1 VHIGSVEGEVGLG
14 KQIVVIAIGG
24 LVLLASCGRPD
35 SSGVYVSRS
44 DQQAALIQL
53 TQSKDGVVAG
63 RIEITSIGADGTVND
78 EAKTFD
84 GVASSHDLTFK
95 PAGAGLGVS
104 GTFSGDTLTISRNG
118 MPLKA
123 RKASL
128 GDFQKAV
135 AQLRAKAAGQ
145 RRLFAQSQASPAV
158 GAVEA
163 GDIKDAA
170 TLSRAVTQLETDTAR
185 LDQGVSSAPDFG
197 KQSAANTAR
206 IAQMAGSAPSLSGSE
221 RRRLA
226 ASANEVIVETNQ
238 IDIARSQYAIGL
250 DPIVQRASPVATAVQ
265 RFCDTAQAAQLG
277 QDCSR
282 AKAAATS
289 FQSALV
295 HGSVVLKGYKQT
307 IQMELARQN
316 EMVQR
321 MGG

>member
-1 VHIGSVEGEVGLG
+1 MGQRIA
-14 KQIVVIAIGG
+14 VIAVGG

-35 SSGVYVSRS
+35 SSGVYVSSS
-44 DQQAALIQL
+44 DKEAALIQL
-53 TQSKDGVVAG
+53 NQSKDGVVTG
-63 RIEITSIGADGTVND
+63 RLEVTSIGADGALTD
-78 EAKTFD
+78 QSRSFD
-84 GVASSHDLTFK
+84 GVASNHELALKSAD
-95 PAGAGLGVS
+95 AGLGAS
-104 GTFSGDTLTISRNG
+104 GSFSRDTLTISRNG
-118 MPLKA
+118 APLKA

-145 RRLFAQSQASPAV
+145 RRLFAQSQADRSV
-158 GAVEA
+158 GVVEA

-170 TLSRAVTQLETDTAR
+170 RLEQAVTQLESDTAK

-197 KQSAANTAR
+197 KQSTANTAS
-206 IAQMAGSAPSLSGSE
+206 IAQMARAASNVSGSD
-221 RRRLA
+221 RRRLV
-226 ASANEVIVETNQ
+226 ASANQVIVETNQ

-250 DPIVQRASPVATAVQ
+250 DQIVQRAAPAATAVQ
-265 RFCDTAQAAQLG
+265 RFCDTPQAARLAPQ
-277 QDCSR
+277 CSR
-282 AKAAATS
+282 AKAAATG

-307 IQMELARQN
+307 IQAELARQT